1 MCCAILSLTQDF
13 CNLLS
18 QKVTSFRKFEVQFC
32 EEDFSREFYCSDCRP
47 REITTCK
54 VLGLLSADNGAIT
67 ALTKRTQNNNFK
79 IYRYNFGD
87 FTLQLASIHRCSFAV
102 FGLKIQMRHFWSFSN
117 NVNCVAALQFQNTS
131 SFCLCVENER
141 VINELNHHKSSYYIN
156 YHFHGFQRRRWM
168 LWCSWRVC
176 HSDFLTICFFVN
188 IPYFY
193 SYNHSMRSRPRGKY
207 LLYNH
212 FSWFSKESQSK

>member
-1 MCCAILSLTQDF
+1 MVLCRWDAWVSCKQARQAKFQNGNWLGGLIWKTRLETFILNMCCAILSLTQDF

-32 EEDFSREFYCSDCRP
+32 EEDFSREFYCSDCCRP

-102 FGLKIQMRHFWSFSN
+102 FGLKIQMRHFWSFWPS
-117 NVNCVAALQFQNTS
+117 
-131 SFCLCVENER
+131 ER
-141 VINELNHHKSSYYIN
+141 
-156 YHFHGFQRRRWM
+156 
-168 LWCSWRVC
+168 C
-176 HSDFLTICFFVN
+176 
-188 IPYFY
+188 
-193 SYNHSMRSRPRGKY
+193 
-207 LLYNH
+207 
-212 FSWFSKESQSK
+212 

>member
-1 MCCAILSLTQDF
+1 MIITQPFSSMCRENEDTPSNCTLCVFLSHIHKKRPRGFYNEAKNLKISWFYAGEMREWAASKQGKQNSKTGIGWGGLIWKTRLETFILNMCCAILSLTQDF

-54 VLGLLSADNGAIT
+54 VLGLLSADNGAIII

-87 FTLQLASIHRCSFAV
+87 FTLQLASIHRCNFAV
-102 FGLKIQMRHFWSFSN
+102 LAWKFKWDIFGHFDP
-117 NVNCVAALQFQNTS
+117 VKDAKR
-131 SFCLCVENER
+131 VER
-141 VINELNHHKSSYYIN
+141 
-156 YHFHGFQRRRWM
+156 
-168 LWCSWRVC
+168 
-176 HSDFLTICFFVN
+176 
-188 IPYFY
+188 
-193 SYNHSMRSRPRGKY
+193 
-207 LLYNH
+207 
-212 FSWFSKESQSK
+212 